1 MLIPGMALAEF
12 QSKSQLRT
20 DPARATCAP
29 VMIKTRFGIRLWLL
43 IAALILVGS
52 GMIYGLF
59 CAWRRVQDVEAKL
72 KTSSIDRFQ
81 LASEIRR
88 ELQNLNI
95 SVLRYVLLRDPD
107 QWMQLEKASTN
118 LDQWIDNYDPSI
130 NPRSPLTT
138 HDERRLFEEINRAY
152 DDYLLAANAIHS
164 NAQPALVTP
173 DKLAQLDA
181 FDSQAERM
189 RELVRQLTE
198 AHRSA
203 QSAFL
208 SNASASLASLR
219 GILLL
224 GIVMLV
230 ALVAAMGW
238 VIYRDTIAPLRTKLV
253 LSQTMLEKQ
262 EKLATLGTLA
272 AGIAHEIRNPLT
284 SLKARLYT
292 LEKHLQTV
300 PAARKDTEIISAEIS
315 RLERI
320 VQTVLSFARPS
331 EPKFETIGAQMVIGE
346 VQALMAPDLERR
358 GVQLVV
364 ELGPDLIIQVDS
376 GHLKQVLVNL
386 VRNAAESIDGEGI
399 VTLRT
404 RAVRAPLN
412 GHETDAAILEVTDN
426 GRGIAPE
433 IEKRLFDPF
442 FTTKETGTGLGL
454 PIAARIVEKHGGILQ
469 YQTRPG
475 QGTTFGVVLPLE
487 KRDTAK
493 GANSSEN
500 SAH

>member
-1 MLIPGMALAEF
+1 
-12 QSKSQLRT
+12 
-20 DPARATCAP
+20 
-29 VMIKTRFGIRLWLL
+29 MIKTRFGIRLWLL

-208 SNASASLASLR
+208 SNASALW
-219 GILLL
+219 
-224 GIVMLV
+224 LV
-230 ALVAAMGW
+230 C
-238 VIYRDTIAPLRTKLV
+238 
-253 LSQTMLEKQ
+253 
-262 EKLATLGTLA
+262 
-272 AGIAHEIRNPLT
+272 
-284 SLKARLYT
+284 
-292 LEKHLQTV
+292 
-300 PAARKDTEIISAEIS
+300 
-315 RLERI
+315 
-320 VQTVLSFARPS
+320 
-331 EPKFETIGAQMVIGE
+331 
-346 VQALMAPDLERR
+346 
-358 GVQLVV
+358 
-364 ELGPDLIIQVDS
+364 
-376 GHLKQVLVNL
+376 
-386 VRNAAESIDGEGI
+386 AESSYWG
-399 VTLRT
+399 
-404 RAVRAPLN
+404 
-412 GHETDAAILEVTDN
+412 
-426 GRGIAPE
+426 
-433 IEKRLFDPF
+433 
-442 FTTKETGTGLGL
+442 
-454 PIAARIVEKHGGILQ
+454 
-469 YQTRPG
+469 
-475 QGTTFGVVLPLE
+475 
-487 KRDTAK
+487 
-493 GANSSEN
+493 
-500 SAH
+500 